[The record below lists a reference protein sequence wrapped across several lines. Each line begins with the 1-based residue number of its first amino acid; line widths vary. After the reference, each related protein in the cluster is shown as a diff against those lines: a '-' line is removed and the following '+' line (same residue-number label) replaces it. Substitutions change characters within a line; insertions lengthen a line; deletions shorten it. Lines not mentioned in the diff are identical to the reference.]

1 MRCERDYSRSELRQN
16 TTDRAAYRR
25 PHRRTRSEG
34 CKGDGADRRRWERVR
49 KNTELRTA

>member
-1 MRCERDYSRSELRQN
+1 MLCDRDYSRSELRQN

-34 CKGDGADRRRWERVR
+34 REGDGADRRWWERVR
-49 KNTELRTA
+49 KNTELQTA

>member
-1 MRCERDYSRSELRQN
+1 MRCDRDYSRSELRQN

-25 PHRRTRSEG
+25 THGRTRSEG
-34 CKGDGADRRRWERVR
+34 REGDGADGRRWERVR